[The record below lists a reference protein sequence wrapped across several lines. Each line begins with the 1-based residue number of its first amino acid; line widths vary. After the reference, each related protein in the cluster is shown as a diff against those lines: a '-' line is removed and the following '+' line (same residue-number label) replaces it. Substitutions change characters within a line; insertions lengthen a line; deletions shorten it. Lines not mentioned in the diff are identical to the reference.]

1 MNFELK
7 QIALTSL
14 HQQKT
19 DTLLI
24 LVDDTFHATPEGE
37 HVSHSAIEKTI
48 SHALKKAQLEPK
60 AGKLLTLWNVPG
72 VKANPVILAHCG
84 VGTAKLVRQAVTL
97 AAKEAKS
104 VTPEC
109 KHLSLYLPSLGQ
121 ERVQTAMQA
130 LSDSF
135 YIYTSTKPSAK
146 PAALSTAVICV
157 EPLFKGSL
165 DQTALQEAFEEGRAR
180 VAGMN
185 FTKEWG
191 NRPSNHATPTH
202 LGQAAK
208 TLASYKKIDVQ
219 VLGPKEVAKLGMG
232 SFMSVAQ
239 GSNEPLR
246 FIVMH
251 YKGANDKSP
260 PVVLI
265 GKGITFDTG
274 GISLKPGAGMDE
286 MKFDMCGAATV
297 LGVFKSLGELSPK
310 INVVGLIPACE
321 NMPDGKSI
329 KPGDVVTSMS
339 GQTIEIL
346 NTDAEGR
353 LILCDALTY
362 AKRFKPSVVLDMA
375 TLTGACII
383 ALGHLR
389 SGLFTPHDDLAQA
402 LMAAG
407 ERTLDPCWRLPLDDE
422 YAEGLKSNFADTAN
436 IGDRSAGSITAAKFL
451 ERFTQGLHWAHLDIA
466 GSAWKS
472 SGPAKGATARPLP
485 MVLSYLIDQAKQAK
499 SPLKTKP
506 MTASAPANAKGR
518 KATQTSGVKKSA
530 KTAPKR

>member
-7 QIALTSL
+7 QLSLTSL

-19 DTLLI
+19 DILLI
-24 LVDDTFHATPEGE
+24 LIDDTLSAVPHQPQG
-37 HVSHSAIEKTI
+37 AIEEAIAT
-48 SHALKKAQLEPK
+48 ALKKGQLEAK
-60 AGKLLTLWNVPG
+60 AGKTLTLWNLVG
-72 VKANPVILAHCG
+72 VKANLVILAHCVPG
-84 VGTAKLVRQAVTL
+84 SAKQVRQAVT
-97 AAKEAKS
+97 AAAREGKS
-104 VTPEC
+104 AQP
-109 KHLSLYLPSLGQ
+109 KAQHLSLYLPQLGQ
-121 ERVQTAMQA
+121 ERVQSTLQA
-130 LSDSF
+130 LSDCH
-135 YIYTSTKPSAK
+135 YVYTATKPSAK
-146 PAALSTAVICV
+146 STSLATAVLCV

-165 DQTALQEAFEEGRAR
+165 DQTALQEAFAEGQAR

-185 FTKEWG
+185 
-191 NRPSNHATPTH
+191 

-208 TLASYKKIDVQ
+208 TLSRYKKIDVQ

-239 GSNEPLR
+239 GSSEPLR

-251 YKGANDKSP
+251 YKGSSDKSP

-321 NMPDGKSI
+321 NMPDGQSI

-362 AKRFKPSVVLDMA
+362 AKRFKPSMVLDMA

-389 SGLFTPHDDLAQA
+389 SGLFTPNDDLAQA

-407 ERTLDPCWRLPLDDE
+407 ERTLDPCWRLPLDEE

-451 ERFTQGLHWAHLDIA
+451 ERFTEGLNWAHLDIA

-472 SGPAKGATARPLP
+472 SGPGKGATARPLP
-485 MVLSYLIDQAKQAK
+485 MVLSYLIDQAKQTRV
-499 SPLKTKP
+499 STP
-506 MTASAPANAKGR
+506 NAKALGAKASKAS
-518 KATQTSGVKKSA
+518 KATQGFVRQKLGKTSTK
-530 KTAPKR
+530 P

>member
-7 QIALTSL
+7 QLSLTSL

-19 DTLLI
+19 EILLI
-24 LVDDTFHATPEGE
+24 LIDDDHLAS
-37 HVSHSAIEKTI
+37 SHEPQSAIEQAV
-48 SHALKKAQLEPK
+48 SHALQKAHLEAK
-60 AGKLLTLWNVPG
+60 AGKTLTLWNVAG

-84 VGTAKLVRQAVTL
+84 LGTAKQVRQAVTA
-97 AAKEAKS
+97 AAKEAKNAS
-104 VTPEC
+104 PEC
-109 KHLSLYLPSLGQ
+109 KHLSLYLPSIAQ
-121 ERVQTAMQA
+121 ERVPSAMQA
-130 LSDSF
+130 LSESW
-135 YIYTSTKPSAK
+135 YVYTTTKPSAK
-146 PAALSTAVICV
+146 LAKLATAVLCV

-165 DQTALQEAFEEGRAR
+165 DQTALQEAFDEGKAR
-180 VAGMN
+180 VQGMN
-185 FTKEWG
+185 FTKEWS

-251 YKGANDKSP
+251 YKGAQDKSP

-310 INVVGLIPACE
+310 INVIGLIPACE

-362 AKRFKPSVVLDMA
+362 ARRFKPSLVLDMA

-389 SGLFTPHDDLAQA
+389 SGLFTPNDELAQA
-402 LMAAG
+402 LLAAG
-407 ERTLDPCWRLPLDDE
+407 ERTLDPCWRLPLDEE

-451 ERFTQGLHWAHLDIA
+451 ERFTQGLNWAHLDIA
-466 GSAWKS
+466 GTAWKS

-485 MVLSYLIDQAKQAK
+485 MVLSFLIDQAKQSK
-499 SPLKTKP
+499 QPKP
-506 MTASAPANAKGR
+506 AL
-518 KATQTSGVKKSA
+518 
-530 KTAPKR
+530 TAPKATASPGTQKAPQSLNNKKLGKTTAKR